1 MLAVLPTKCFSIIK
15 ERLGKHLVE
24 MCEAAEVLW
33 LSTFFQIESKIA
45 EGIIKGKVFGKNQ
58 IQ

>member
-45 EGIIKGKVFGKNQ
+45 EGIIKGKVFG
-58 IQ
+58 